1 MYLVAGG
8 SLGGDPESTEIL
20 VSGSSSWSLVGNLPV
35 GLFDLRGVSL
45 NNKVIMTGFY
55 KQFGCMFKSQFYILL
70 QVDYLAWHRIT
81 FSLTILPLTP
91 GMKSEEW

>member
-20 VSGSSSWSLVGNLPV
+20 VSGSTAWSLVGNLPGF

-45 NNKVIMTGFY
+45 NNKVIMTGIHILGELY
-55 KQFGCMFKSQFYILL
+55 SNHIPTISCRWTVEHCTEVHSLL
-70 QVDYLAWHRIT
+70 QYCH
-81 FSLTILPLTP
+81 
-91 GMKSEEW
+91 